1 MVRFALDE
9 DFPDTILEAL
19 QWGVTEADLVPM
31 RHLDQRLRGLD
42 DWELLLAL
50 HHMQDIDGLI
60 TTDSGMLSLP
70 RELAVIHQ
78 TNLTLVVVERAGDDP
93 IRAAGLLLVHLPHI
107 CKKTVRST
115 GQIWKL
121 NAQNKNH
128 ESPWDEL
135 GRIAKH
141 SHQSVGQ
148 LFQKHRLSKKVLGES
163 PLSRLF

>member
-9 DFPDTILEAL
+9 EFPDTILEAL
-19 QWGVTEADLVPM
+19 KWGVVEAELVPM
-31 RHLDQRLRGLD
+31 RVLDERLRGLD
-42 DWELLLAL
+42 DWQLLLAL
-50 HHMQDIDGLI
+50 HHMPNIEGLI
-60 TTDSGMLSLP
+60 TTDSRMLNLP

-107 CKKTVRST
+107 CQNTVRST

-121 NAQNKNH
+121 NVQNKNH
-128 ESPWDEL
+128 ERPWDEL
-135 GRIAKH
+135 QRVAKH
-141 SHQSVGQ
+141 KRANVKD
-148 LFQKHRLSKKVLGES
+148 LFQEHKLSKKELGES